1 MKKLLARPILSAA
14 ASFVGIFAG
23 ELARSR
29 TSCQY
34 VEASKKINTTLM
46 RRKRKY
52 LHCPISLCY
61 STARKRM
68 RTFSLV
74 NIQSSSV
81 PGILADKTALQESE
95 NLI

>member
-34 VEASKKINTTLM
+34 VEASRKINTTLM

-52 LHCPISLCY
+52 LHRVRSVFMVALQGIDAYFFISEY
-61 STARKRM
+61 STQLRAWNPCR
-68 RTFSLV
+68 
-74 NIQSSSV
+74 
-81 PGILADKTALQESE
+81 
-95 NLI
+95 